1 MTTRSGAL
9 KRLAEM
15 SLSYLLITFW
25 LVRLFWR
32 RLLKLQ
38 ACCVLTE
45 MFKTILIKKMK
56 MHHFINLTCS
66 NMISHKYNAEL
77 IKN

>member
-32 RLLKLQ
+32 RVLKLQ

-45 MFKTILIKKMK
+45 MFKTI
-56 MHHFINLTCS
+56 F
-66 NMISHKYNAEL
+66 
-77 IKN
+77 